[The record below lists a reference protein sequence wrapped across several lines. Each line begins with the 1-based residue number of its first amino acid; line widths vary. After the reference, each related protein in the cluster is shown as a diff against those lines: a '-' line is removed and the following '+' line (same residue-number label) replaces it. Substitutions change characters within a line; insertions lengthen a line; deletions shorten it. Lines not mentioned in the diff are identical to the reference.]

1 MNEIT
6 QLRKQYTPD
15 KISVDKE
22 NPVLYYVLRPLS
34 FYLTIPCIKMGLSAN
49 QVTFIGMGIGIA
61 GCLMLGLGVYWS
73 MIVGAILLILN
84 DVCDVVDGNI
94 ARYNNT
100 SSTYGGYLD
109 DVISGEIIPNLV
121 PFAVGIGIGEVLL
134 GSLCSLFM
142 FSRVVVTEGYSA
154 KFKTGARS
162 FYKSGSGLWAL
173 VYRIGIA
180 VSVSMAWALLI
191 GAITNTV
198 YWVLIFWTLL
208 VFCEFIAATTFTL
221 IKAKNDKE

>member
-1 MNEIT
+1 MMLK
-6 QLRKQYTPD
+6 QLREQYTPD

-49 QVTFIGMGIGIA
+49 QVTFIGMGIGVA
-61 GCLMLGLGVYWS
+61 GCLMLGIGAYWS
-73 MIVGAILLILN
+73 MIVGAALLILN
-84 DVCDVVDGNI
+84 DVCDVVDGNV
-94 ARYNNT
+94 ARYNKS

-109 DVISGEIIPNLV
+109 DVISGEVIPAIV

-154 KFKTGARS
+154 KFKEKARS
-162 FYKSGSGLWAL
+162 FYKGNGGLWSL
-173 VYRIGIA
+173 VYKVGIA

-191 GAITNTV
+191 GAITDTV
-198 YWVLIFWTLL
+198 YWILLFWMLL

-221 IKAKNDKE
+221 IKAKNDN